1 MNCKNCHTP
10 LAEDAI
16 YCHHCGGFVKTERI
30 TMKNLWKD
38 FAKDFF
44 GFDNRFFFTV
54 KEMTIRPQVV
64 LDEYLS
70 GVRNKYIKPASLLAI
85 SATIFVLLATIF
97 DGQME
102 IIINE
107 QYKVF
112 YEKEFIDQVNQGEIE
127 QSDSRLE
134 AIKGGKETSAFMMK
148 YFSLMTFLLI
158 PIYAFISFL
167 TYRKRFNYA
176 EHIVLNAYVQGFTF
190 LISAVLFIVSFILP
204 ALYYLYYPI
213 LILYFGYV
221 LSKLHNHGI
230 GKAMWH
236 FIKFLFILFINFII
250 LSIVS
255 FLTLYA

>member
-1 MNCKNCHTP
+1 MNCKNCQTP

-30 TMKNLWKD
+30 TMKNLWQD

-44 GFDNRFFFTV
+44 GFDNRFFFTI
-54 KEMTIRPQVV
+54 KEMVVRPHVV
-64 LDEYLS
+64 LEEYLS

-85 SATIFVLLATIF
+85 SATFFVLLATIF
-97 DGQME
+97 DGQMD
-102 IIINE
+102 IITNE
-107 QYKVF
+107 QYKLIHGKDFV
-112 YEKEFIDQVNQGEIE
+112 EQMNHGEVEQG
-127 QSDSRLE
+127 DSRLE
-134 AIKGGKETSAFMMK
+134 AIKGGEKINGVMMK
-148 YFSLMTFLLI
+148 YFSLVTFLFI

-176 EHIVLNAYVQGFTF
+176 EHIVLNSYIQGFTF
-190 LISAVLFIVSFILP
+190 LIGTVLFIVSLIRP

-221 LSKLHNHGI
+221 MSKLHNHGI